1 VLLPQPPSAVTKQV
15 WVVPLPKQY
24 VSITVPSAGQ
34 KYGKYG
40 KYGKNGG
47 KNGGGVVVISSEY
60 GDQLLKA
67 TAFSA
72 RTRYA

>member
-1 VLLPQPPSAVTKQV
+1 
-15 WVVPLPKQY
+15 